1 MRNNI
6 LVHVKRK
13 TYMQRIKPM
22 LVGPLIFAG
31 FVIAIGYLGTESLW
45 TLLAGILLFAFYLT
59 ERLHWGRIYITEI
72 CELPDAKLK
81 ITYMD
86 KNEVKEYIGEK
97 KSFRVQRNSV
107 WYKMKADRED
117 YLTLKDEQ
125 KGFTLKQF
133 VLGDWQDAVIN
144 QLIDNWQP
152 ASSETNL
159 VAVSGVV

>member
-1 MRNNI
+1 MRNHI
-6 LVHVKRK
+6 LVHVKGK

-45 TLLAGILLFAFYLT
+45 TLLAGILLFAFYLM

-72 CELPDAKLK
+72 CELPDDKLK

-159 VAVSGVV
+159 AAVSGAA